1 MNLSKVVVASRHV
14 TMVFTVN
21 LFSNGERLFLVFFSL
36 TVLTKGTINISEVVV
51 AHSYMTMVSTVI
63 FFCKEGQRRLIA
75 LFSLTVLT
83 KVTVNISQVVVTC
96 RYVFMVFAVSLFSN
110 GERPF
115 MVFPCLGILANGTIY
130 IAVYVEMI

>member
-1 MNLSKVVVASRHV
+1 
-14 TMVFTVN
+14 MVFNVN
-21 LFSNGERLFLVFFSL
+21 LFSNGDRLFLVFFSL
-36 TVLTKGTINISEVVV
+36 TVLTI
-51 AHSYMTMVSTVI
+51 AHSYMTVVSTVI

-96 RYVFMVFAVSLFSN
+96 RYVFMVFAVNLFSN

-115 MVFPCLGILANGTIY
+115 MVFPSVGVLANGTIY